1 MRIEIVVF
9 DGFDELDAVLPF
21 EVFRNA
27 GEASDWDVALVSAD
41 GPGEIVASHG
51 MRLHVDAGLGHPDAV
66 VVPGGGWGNR
76 AAKGAWQQVQDG
88 RLPDQLS
95 ALAPGCA
102 WVSSV
107 CTGAMVL
114 AAAGLTKGR
123 PATTHHVACEELRE
137 TGAELVEARVVD
149 DGDLITCGGVTSG
162 LDMALWMVERE
173 LGAELAGAIAREM
186 EATRSSAIWRREP
199 VTPQTFAIPPSGLP

>member
-27 GEASDWDVALVSAD
+27 AKASDWDVALVGVD
-41 GPGEIVASHG
+41 GPGEVLASHG
-51 MRLHVDAGLGHPDAV
+51 MRLQVDAGLGRPDAV
-66 VVPGGGWGNR
+66 VIPGGGWGD
-76 AAKGAWQQVQDG
+76 GAPTGTKQQVDDG
-88 RLPDQLS
+88 HLPKRLRE
-95 ALAPGCA
+95 LAPGCA

-123 PATTHHVACEELRE
+123 PATTHHVALDDLRE
-137 TGAELVEARVVD
+137 SGAELIDARVVD
-149 DGDLITCGGVTSG
+149 DGNLITCGGVTSG

-173 LGAELAGAIAREM
+173 LGVDLATKVARAM
-186 EATRSSAIWRREP
+186 EAQRSPHIWQRPLTPADAPRTR
-199 VTPQTFAIPPSGLP
+199 

>member
-27 GEASDWDVALVSAD
+27 ALASDWDVALV
-41 GPGEIVASHG
+41 GVHGGGEIVASHG
-51 MRLHVDAGLGHPDAV
+51 MRLQVDAGLGRPDAV
-66 VVPGGGWGNR
+66 VIPGGGWATR
-76 AAKGAWQQVQDG
+76 SPAGAWRQVQDG
-88 RLPDQLS
+88 FLPERLRE
-95 ALAPGCA
+95 LAPACT
-102 WVSSV
+102 WVASV

-123 PATTHHVACEELRE
+123 PATTHHTAHEELRAS
-137 TGAELVEARVVD
+137 GAELVDARVVD
-149 DGDLITCGGVTSG
+149 DGDLVTCGGVTSG

-173 LGAELAGAIAREM
+173 LGAELASHIADEM
-186 EATRSSAIWRREP
+186 ECTRTSAVWTPP
-199 VTPQTFAIPPSGLP
+199 V

>member
-27 GEASDWDVALVSAD
+27 GAASDWDVALVGAR
-41 GPGEIVASHG
+41 GPGEVVASHG
-51 MRLHVDAGLGHPDAV
+51 MRLQVEAGLGRPDAIV
-66 VVPGGGWGNR
+66 VAGGGWNSR
-76 AAKGAWQQVQDG
+76 AAQGAWAQVQDG
-88 RLPDQLS
+88 YLPERLRE
-95 ALAPGCA
+95 LAPGCT
-102 WVSSV
+102 WVASV

-114 AAAGLTKGR
+114 AAAGLTTGR
-123 PATTHHVACEELRE
+123 PATTHHTAHEELAA
-137 TGAELVEARVVD
+137 TGAQLVDARVVD

-173 LGAELAGAIAREM
+173 LGAELSTRIASELECER
-186 EATRSSAIWRREP
+186 TSRIWR
-199 VTPQTFAIPPSGLP
+199 Q